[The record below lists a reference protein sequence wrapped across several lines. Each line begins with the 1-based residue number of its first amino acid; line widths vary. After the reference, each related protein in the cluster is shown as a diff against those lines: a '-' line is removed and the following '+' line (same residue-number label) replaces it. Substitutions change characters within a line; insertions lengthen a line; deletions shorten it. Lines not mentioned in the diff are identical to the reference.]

1 MFFILIK
8 LIFIEGLFGTKNEG
22 TKKAVMWYVSAKLR
36 KEKYKENIE
45 TAVCKM
51 RIVGQNKLDLDGSH
65 NWKKKRRTYA
75 ITWCIFYLPSY

>member
-1 MFFILIK
+1 MERRMK
-8 LIFIEGLFGTKNEG
+8 ER
-22 TKKAVMWYVSAKLR
+22 KKAVMWYVSAKLR

-75 ITWCIFYLPSY
+75 TTWCIFYLPSY